1 MCVCVWFVYLCNDKL
16 QKCCL
21 WQCEL
26 AQTQEQAH
34 ATKSI
39 LLLLSLPFT
48 ISHFSAAHV
57 CVTVCEWLCVCVC
70 ACVWLFG
77 ARQLYCVKLMMRR
90 FSSGFCLL
98 LLLFFLLR
106 LLLFLF
112 FFYFFR
118 FWFLLLLSSC
128 NRNAQTEMSTKC
140 RAKDVFI
147 NSPATWPRL
156 NAILRTRTACPS
168 VLCPSVPEPP
178 VRLSAWAALAFLK
191 AFCCCVSHKVLSMC
205 ISCCLAVSGWL
216 CACVCL

>member
-1 MCVCVWFVYLCNDKL
+1 MCV
-16 QKCCL
+16 
-21 WQCEL
+21 
-26 AQTQEQAH
+26 
-34 ATKSI
+34 
-39 LLLLSLPFT
+39 
-48 ISHFSAAHV
+48 
-57 CVTVCEWLCVCVC
+57 WLYVSDCVCVC
-70 ACVWLFG
+70 V
-77 ARQLYCVKLMMRR
+77 
-90 FSSGFCLL
+90 CLAIWGSTVVL
-98 LLLFFLLR
+98 REINDAPLFFW
-106 LLLFLF
+106 FLF
-112 FFYFFR
+112 AFVVVLSAAAAFVFVFFLFFFR